1 MKYYSVIKKN
11 ELSSHENTGMNLKC
25 VWLSKRSQSERCMTI
40 WLQLCGILEKEK
52 WWKQWEGDLC
62 QGLEGGVYRWSIG
75 DFGGSELYL
84 YGMIMVDVGH
94 HTFFGFTEC
103 TAPRVTLNVNC
114 GLWLIMMRQCHFIS
128 FATLA
133 WCYWWDRVVWNS
145 LYSLLSLTVK
155 LKLV

>member
-1 MKYYSVIKKN
+1 MKIQGWTSNAYDWVK
-11 ELSSHENTGMNLKC
+11 EANLKGA
-25 VWLSKRSQSERCMTI
+25 WLFDSNYVAFFV
-40 WLQLCGILEKEK
+40 LEKEK

-84 YGMIMVDVGH
+84 YGMIVVDVGH

-133 WCYWWDRVVWNS
+133 WCCWWDRVVWNS